1 MYREIEI
8 FRAVMLTGS
17 TSRAA
22 EKLDISQPAVSQAI
36 RKLEENAGLKL
47 FARMRGR
54 LLPTQEATALMV
66 DVDQHFTGME
76 AIAHRLRSLSELGL
90 GRLTVAAYPAVG
102 NLFLPRAIASFDV
115 EKRNIQIS
123 LKVLSSREVYQQVMA
138 GQVDFG
144 LMADEI
150 PPGGLEHSPFLQAEG
165 VVVLARHHSLAGREI
180 IHPADLA
187 QTEFLALSPE
197 DSSQQQLDRLMEHHG
212 LSLQVRVE
220 TPYSLTICEMA
231 RLGLGVGLVN
241 PIVAYDFMDTDL
253 VIRPFSSAINFAGLM
268 IFRPGK
274 PLSENA
280 REFMRALRIQLDKDM
295 RTIRTHMQNTIRNQ
309 P

>member
-47 FARMRGR
+47 FARVRGR

-66 DVDQHFTGME
+66 DVDQHFIGME

-90 GRLTVAAYPAVG
+90 GRLTIAAYPALG
-102 NLFLPRAIASFDV
+102 NLFLPRAIASFDL
-115 EKRNIQIS
+115 EQRNIQIS

-150 PPGGLEHSPFLQAEG
+150 PPGGLEHSPFLKAEG
-165 VVVLARHHSLAGREI
+165 VVVMAKNHPLAQRKI

-187 QTEFLALSPE
+187 RTDFLALSPE
-197 DSSQQQLDRLMEHHG
+197 DSSQQQLNRLMEHLG
-212 LSLQVRVE
+212 LSLPVRVE

-231 RLGLGVGLVN
+231 RLGSGVGLVN
-241 PIVAYDFMDTDL
+241 PIVAWDFMHTDL
-253 VIRPFSSAINFAGLM
+253 VIRPFSSVVNFAGLM

-280 REFMRALRIQLDKDM
+280 REFMRTLRIQLDKDM
-295 RTIRTHMQNTIRNQ
+295 RAMRQHMARA
-309 P
+309 

>member
-22 EKLDISQPAVSQAI
+22 EKLEISQPAVSQAI
-36 RKLEENAGLKL
+36 RKLEENAGLQL
-47 FARMRGR
+47 FVRMRGR
-54 LLPTQEATALMV
+54 LHPTQEATALMV
-66 DVDQHFTGME
+66 DVDQHFIGME

-102 NLFLPRAIASFDV
+102 NLFLPRAIASFNV
-115 EKRNIQIS
+115 AQRNIQIS

-165 VVVLARHHSLAGREI
+165 VVVMAKTHPLAGHAI

-187 QTEFLALSPE
+187 QHDFLALSPE
-197 DSSQQQLDRLMEHHG
+197 DTSQQQLNRLCEHHG
-212 LSLQVRVE
+212 ITLQVRVE

-231 RLGLGVGLVN
+231 RQGLGTGLVN
-241 PIVAYDFMDTDL
+241 PIVAYDFMNTDL
-253 VIRPFSSAINFAGLM
+253 VIRPFSSAITFAGLM

-295 RTIRTHMQNTIRNQ
+295 RAIMKHMQKI
-309 P
+309 

>member
-22 EKLDISQPAVSQAI
+22 EKLEISQPAVSQAI

-47 FARMRGR
+47 FARIRGR
-54 LLPTQEATALMV
+54 LQPTQEATALMV
-66 DVDQHFTGME
+66 DVDQHFIGME

-90 GRLTVAAYPAVG
+90 GKLAIAAYPAVG
-102 NLFLPRAIASFDV
+102 NLFLPRAISSFNV
-115 EKRNIQIS
+115 KQRNIQIS
-123 LKVLSSREVYQQVMA
+123 LKVISSREVYQQVMA

-144 LMADEI
+144 LMANEI
-150 PPGGLEHSPFLQAEG
+150 PPSGLEHSPFLQEEG
-165 VVVLARHHSLAGREI
+165 VVVMAKNHPLATRKV

-187 QTEFLALSPE
+187 QTDFLALSPE
-197 DSSQQQLDRLMEHHG
+197 DSSQQQLNRLMEHLG
-212 LSLQVRVE
+212 LTLQVRIE

-241 PIVAYDFMDTDL
+241 PIVAYDFMNTDL
-253 VIRPFSSAINFAGLM
+253 VIRPFSSAVMFSGLM

-280 REFMRALRIQLDKDM
+280 REFMRALRIELDKDM
-295 RTIRTHMQNTIRNQ
+295 RVMRQHMMK
-309 P
+309 